1 MIYLNNPDYYHH
13 IEATTNKKLK
23 VQLYRT
29 VTAVGSTLG
38 MAAFYRDM
46 HDFTRRYMPNATV
59 IQWSMPVYSK
69 AHREEWR
76 RKLPQDPTLLVIL
89 DSLWLQLDQA
99 EQTERNVLSAAKAQG
114 KQYPEIRLFK
124 DIPRIGFISVA
135 TVSAILETAL
145 LCLHSTWTP
154 IRLLFTY

>member
-1 MIYLNNPDYYHH
+1 
-13 IEATTNKKLK
+13 
-23 VQLYRT
+23 
-29 VTAVGSTLG
+29 

-89 DSLWLQLDQA
+89 DSLWLQLDQT
-99 EQTERNVLSAAKAQG
+99 EQTERNILSAAKAQG